1 MPAQTDEPTGSSFE
15 APSPEV
21 RATTGECKGLKI
33 PVSCRFSKGRDP
45 SSLSFSEPWDPR
57 PGGFAEAFP
66 PHVTPRY
73 VPVRPAL
80 GGSPPAMM
88 DSVTGPPHSA
98 APGSDRA
105 YAPSERL
112 SGRTIRTVRAGCHL
126 RRPAHMA
133 SRSVSCWQPSCL
145 NAVAGGRGRYASRI
159 QTHGCDDVP
168 AFPPGRDGGTGVA
181 RRFPR
186 ARPPPWPSKIE

>member
-112 SGRTIRTVRAGCHL
+112 SGRDDTDCQGRLPLAATGPHGVAFGIVLAAVLPQRGR
-126 RRPAHMA
+126 RRP
-133 SRSVSCWQPSCL
+133 RQVCL
-145 NAVAGGRGRYASRI
+145 E
-159 QTHGCDDVP
+159 DPD
-168 AFPPGRDGGTGVA
+168 
-181 RRFPR
+181 PR
-186 ARPPPWPSKIE
+186 VR